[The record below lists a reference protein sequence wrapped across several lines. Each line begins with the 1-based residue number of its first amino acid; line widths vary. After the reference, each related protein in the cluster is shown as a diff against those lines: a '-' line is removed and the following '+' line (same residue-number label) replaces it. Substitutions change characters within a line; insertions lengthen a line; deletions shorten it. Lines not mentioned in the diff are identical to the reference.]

1 MKTAA
6 VIAEYNPFHKGHE
19 YHLLKTR
26 AMAEA
31 DYIIVVMSGDFV
43 QRGAPAMMNKYLRT
57 KMALAGGADVV
68 IELPSRYALSSAE
81 GFAEGAVS
89 LIDRL
94 RVVDLLSF
102 GSECGNAT
110 QLSHYA
116 QSQLT
121 LEQDSEYR
129 KTLASYQKQGLS

>member
-43 QRGAPAMMNKYLRT
+43 QRGAPALMNKYLRT

-68 IELPSRYALSSAE
+68 IELPSRY
-81 GFAEGAVS
+81 VPK
-89 LIDRL
+89 
-94 RVVDLLSF
+94 DL
-102 GSECGNAT
+102 
-110 QLSHYA
+110 
-116 QSQLT
+116 
-121 LEQDSEYR
+121 
-129 KTLASYQKQGLS
+129 QKELFP

>member
-89 LIDRL
+89 HYTGFDSAIRRRL
-94 RVVDLLSF
+94 SQSTAFCGFRKLLF
-102 GSECGNAT
+102 CIRT
-110 QLSHYA
+110 P
-116 QSQLT
+116 
-121 LEQDSEYR
+121 
-129 KTLASYQKQGLS
+129 